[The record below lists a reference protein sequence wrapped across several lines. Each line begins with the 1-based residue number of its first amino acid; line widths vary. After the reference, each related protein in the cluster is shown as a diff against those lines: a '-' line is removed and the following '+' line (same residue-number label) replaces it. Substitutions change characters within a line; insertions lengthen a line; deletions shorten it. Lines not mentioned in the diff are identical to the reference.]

1 MPLPSPHPLPPL
13 PSFQVLSE
21 CAAYGSV
28 KERKKMLKAL
38 KGYVAPTLFHKD
50 AYLFILRLA
59 DVVDDSVAFN
69 KTVWTELLANNA
81 DDAALLQFATHAKA
95 YKVLVHLLA
104 PQKKATFLNKV
115 SPVYRPWGYTSM
127 LLSFP

>member
-1 MPLPSPHPLPPL
+1 
-13 PSFQVLSE
+13 
-21 CAAYGSV
+21 V

-115 SPVYRPWGYTSM
+115 STFALILQGLYSHDAMVFRGWNVVV
-127 LLSFP
+127 L